1 MKNLVLTEIWVY
13 PIKSLGGISVPSW
26 QVQPKGL
33 AYDRRW
39 MLTDADGR
47 FLTQR
52 VHPAMALFKLAI
64 DEAGLV
70 VTYNGESLTV
80 PFGHAEGPEQSVVIW
95 DDTVTAREVS
105 VRHSAWFSERLGMAC
120 KLVFFPEENTR
131 PVDPRYKVN
140 NEHVSLADAYPLLI
154 IGQSSLDDLNAR
166 LESPVPMDRFRPNL
180 VFSGGEPFEE
190 DTWREFAVGTN
201 RFVGVKPCA
210 RCVLTTVNQETA
222 ERGTEPLRTL
232 ATYRKRDN
240 KILFGQN
247 LVSLDVQE
255 ISTGMAV
262 SVSSYQ

>member
-1 MKNLVLTEIWVY
+1 M
-13 PIKSLGGISVPSW
+13 PRW

-39 MLTDADGR
+39 MLTDAEGG

-52 VHPAMALFKLAI
+52 VHPAMALFKLNI
-64 DEAGLV
+64 DKAGLV
-70 VTYNGESLTV
+70 VTYKGESLTV
-80 PFGHAEGPEQSVVIW
+80 PFGLAEGPAQNVVIW
-95 DDTVTAREVS
+95 DDSVTAREVS
-105 VRHSAWFSERLGMAC
+105 TRHSAWFSERLGMAC
-120 KLVFFPEENTR
+120 KLMFFPEENAR

-140 NEHVSLADAYPLLI
+140 NENVSLADAYPLLI
-154 IGQSSLDDLNAR
+154 IGQSSLDDLNTR

-255 ISTGMAV
+255 ISTGMTV
-262 SVSSYQ
+262 TVSSYQ

>member
-1 MKNLVLTEIWVY
+1 M
-13 PIKSLGGISVPSW
+13 
-26 QVQPKGL
+26 
-33 AYDRRW
+33 
-39 MLTDADGR
+39 
-47 FLTQR
+47 
-52 VHPAMALFKLAI
+52 
-64 DEAGLV
+64 
-70 VTYNGESLTV
+70 
-80 PFGHAEGPEQSVVIW
+80 PFGLAEGPEEAVVIW

-105 VRHSAWFSERLGMAC
+105 ARHSAWFSERLGMAC
-120 KLVFFPEENTR
+120 KLVFFPEENIR

-154 IGQSSLDDLNAR
+154 IGQSSLDDLNTR

-190 DTWREFAVGTN
+190 DTWREFTVGTN

-222 ERGTEPLRTL
+222 ERGAEPLRTL

-255 ISTGMAV
+255 ISTGMPV
-262 SVSSYQ
+262 TVRSYQ

>member
-1 MKNLVLTEIWVY
+1 MKKLVLTEIWVY
-13 PIKSLGGISVPSW
+13 PIKSLGGISVPNW
-26 QVQPKGL
+26 KVQPKGL
-33 AYDRRW
+33 TYDRRW
-39 MLTDADGR
+39 MLTVTEGK

-52 VHPAMALFKLAI
+52 VHPVMALFRLSI

-70 VTYNGESLTV
+70 VTYKGESLTV
-80 PFGHAEGPEQSVVIW
+80 PFGLADGPEENVVIW
-95 DDTVTAREVS
+95 DDTVLAREVS
-105 VRHSAWFSERLGMAC
+105 TQHSSWFSERVGFDC
-120 KLVFFPEENTR
+120 KLMFFPEENAR

-140 NEHVSLADAYPLLI
+140 DEHVGLADAYPLLI
-154 IGQSSLDDLNAR
+154 IGQSSLDDLNTR
-166 LESPVPMDRFRPNL
+166 LESPVPMNRFRPNL
-180 VFSGGEPFEE
+180 VFSGGDPFEE
-190 DTWREFAVGTN
+190 DTWREFTVGTN

-255 ISTGMAV
+255 ISTGMPV
-262 SVSSYQ
+262 TVRSYQ